1 MNQKILLIAPPFS
14 QLNTPYPAIGYLKGF
29 FEYKAIP
36 SSQVDLGIEVLLHI
50 FSKEGLNLIFSSLK
64 TPFNDISENSLRILA
79 LKKHYINTVDDVISY
94 LQGKDDMLAHIICDG
109 SFLPQASRFNHIEDI
124 DWAFGNMGIR
134 DKARY
139 LCTLYLED
147 ISDLIVECIDP
158 HFGFSRYAERLSSSA
173 YSFDPIYEE
182 LHGEESLIIEIQNKL
197 LKKHIEVTQPT
208 LVAISIPFP
217 GNLFSALK
225 CGQYIR
231 KNYPEIKICMGGGYP
246 NTELRS
252 IRDSRLFEFTD
263 FITLDDGETPLFNI
277 IEYLN
282 ATREKKNLKR
292 TFLLEENTIKYIDGS
307 EDPDL
312 SLRVDIAPSYDNLDP
327 NKYLSVIELINPM
340 HRLWSDGFWNKLTMA
355 HGCYWGRC
363 TFCDTT
369 LDYIKRFEP
378 VSAKILC
385 NKVEKVMIQTGKKG
399 FHFVDEAAPPALMIS
414 FAKEVIKRKLNITW
428 WTNIRFEKQ
437 FTFDVCMLLKESGCI
452 AVSGGLEV
460 ASDRILSLINKGVSV
475 SKVAEVCHNFTCAG
489 IMTHAYLMY
498 GFPTQT
504 AKETIDSLEVVR
516 QLFENNVLKSGFWH
530 QFAMTAH
537 SPVGKNP
544 EKFKVQTK
552 NKNIHPFAN
561 NDMEHIDKQGTEHY
575 LFSDGLKKS
584 LYNFMH
590 DVGFDLPLQTWFDF
604 KVPLT
609 TIAPDFIY
617 NSLEQTDN
625 NATHPNQSVLWI
637 HELPHIR
644 FYKRKKKGKTSE
656 FAELTIFLKHDNL
669 ILNVKENTG
678 KWLMNMLTKA
688 QVCSDSPIT
697 YSQMEEDY
705 RQNKLGDFSVFCKGH
720 TFNQLR
726 ENGLLIL

>member
-1 MNQKILLIAPPFS
+1 LNQKILLIAPPFS

-29 FEYKAIP
+29 LEYKAIP
-36 SSQVDLGIEVLLHI
+36 SSQVDLGIEVLLQI
-50 FSKEGLNLIFSSLK
+50 FSKKGLNLIFDSLK
-64 TPFNDISENSLRILA
+64 APLNNVSENSLRIIA

-94 LQGKDDMLAHIICDG
+94 LQGKDDMLAHIISDG

-173 YSFDPIYEE
+173 YHFDPIYEE
-182 LHGEESLIIEIQNKL
+182 LLDEDSLIIEIQNKL
-197 LKKHIEVTQPT
+197 LKKYIEDTQPT

-252 IRDSRLFEFTD
+252 ISDSRFFKFTD

-292 TFLLEENTIKYIDGS
+292 TFLLEENTIRYIDGS
-307 EDPDL
+307 QDADL
-312 SLRVDIAPSYDNLDP
+312 SLRVDIAPSYEHLDP

-378 VSAKILC
+378 VSAKTLC
-385 NKVEKVMIQTGKKG
+385 NKVEKVMTQTGKKG

-414 FAKEVIKRKLNITW
+414 FAKEVIKRGLNITW

-437 FTFDVCMLLKESGCI
+437 FTFDVCTLLKESGCI

-516 QLFENNVLKSGFWH
+516 QLFENNVLQSGFWH

-544 EKFKVQTK
+544 DKFKVETK
-552 NKNIHPFAN
+552 NKTIHPFAN
-561 NDMEHIDKQGTEHY
+561 NDLEHTDKQGAVHY

-609 TIAPDFIY
+609 TISPDFIY
-617 NSLEQTDN
+617 NTLEQKDN
-625 NATHPNQSVLWI
+625 NATHPNKSVLWI
-637 HELPHIR
+637 YELPHIR

-656 FAELTIFLKHDNL
+656 FAELTIYLKNDNL
-669 ILNVKENTG
+669 TLNVKENIG
-678 KWLMNMLTKA
+678 KWLMNILAKA
-688 QVCSDSPIT
+688 QICSDSPIT
-697 YSQMEEDY
+697 YSQMEDDFIE
-705 RQNKLGDFSVFCKGH
+705 NKLGDFSVFCKGH
-720 TFNQLR
+720 TFKQLR